1 MPASRHQR
9 HLVYV
14 FLNHFSRA
22 ACWQRAAGQCL
33 CPCSPWQGGPGLYLS
48 GTQPFPWILEMV
60 TAAVCPSELLVC
72 TCSQGNSFKY
82 GNSEH
87 PIRYP
92 SARGQSRGSQS
103 AIPNLHIYAVSLIMY
118 YAALIPIICVCLF
131 SRTERGDS
139 PRRRINQR
147 AIHRSHIALGCNYKY
162 FYLKGFALKK
172 INFARF

>member
-1 MPASRHQR
+1 MHLPSTRY
-9 HLVYV
+9 LVYV
-14 FLNHFSRA
+14 FFKSFLWSCWLAESCRA
-22 ACWQRAAGQCL
+22 VL
-33 CPCSPWQGGPGLYLS
+33 VPLLPISGGLS
-48 GTQPFPWILEMV
+48 HIHSASYPWILEMV
-60 TAAVCPSELLVC
+60 AAAVCPSELLVC

-82 GNSEH
+82 GNNEH

-103 AIPNLHIYAVSLIMY
+103 AISNLHIYAVSLIMY